1 MTSEW
6 TLPARVARFRRER
19 ELLQRHALG
28 ESEHA
33 DVARRFHAEGI
44 RVALDVGCGD
54 GRLSA
59 LLKTQGIQPV
69 GVDLSA
75 ELAPRA
81 AIHANVAR
89 ADARCLPFHR
99 HAFSAAAAL
108 CMLYFFRY
116 PTVVLAEIR
125 RVLQPGGLIAVS
137 APSRDNDP
145 ELADVLPSRG
155 PASFNSENA
164 LDLVGQVFTDLHVER
179 WDGPFVR
186 LPTQD
191 ALLEYILGRGAS
203 PEKAANF
210 AKTAPMPFMLTKRGA
225 LVYAMKPAR

>member
-1 MTSEW
+1 M
-6 TLPARVARFRRER
+6 
-19 ELLQRHALG
+19 QRHALG

-33 DVARRFHAEGI
+33 DVARCFHAEGI

-75 ELAPRA
+75 KLAPRA

-108 CMLYFFRY
+108 CMLYLFRY
-116 PTVVLAEIR
+116 PTVVLSEIR
-125 RVLQPGGLIAVS
+125 RVLRPGGLIAVS

-225 LVYAMKPAR
+225 LVYARKPAR

>member
-1 MTSEW
+1 MTSKW
-6 TLPARVARFRRER
+6 TKPARAARFRRER
-19 ELLQRHALG
+19 RLLKRHTLA

-33 DVARRFHAEGI
+33 DVARRFDAEGV

-59 LLKTQGIQPV
+59 LLKTARIQPV
-69 GVDLSA
+69 GVDLSPD
-75 ELAPRA
+75 LAPRA

-89 ADARCLPFHR
+89 ADARCLPFQR
-99 HAFSAAAAL
+99 NAFSAAAAL
-108 CMLYFFRY
+108 CMLYFFDD

-125 RVLQPGGLIAVS
+125 RVLRPGGLVAVS

-164 LDLVGQVFTDLHVER
+164 PDLVGQVFTDLQVER

-186 LPTQD
+186 LPTRAD
-191 ALLEYILGRGAS
+191 LMEYTVGRGAD
-203 PEKAANF
+203 PGKAAKF
-210 AKTAPMPFMLTKRGA
+210 ADTAPMPFMLTKRGA
-225 LVYAMKPAR
+225 LVYARKPEQ

>member
-6 TLPARVARFRRER
+6 TRPARVARFRRER
-19 ELLQRHALG
+19 KLLRQHALG

-59 LLKTQGIQPV
+59 LLATQGIQPV
-69 GVDLSA
+69 GVDISA

-81 AIHANVAR
+81 ARHASVAR
-89 ADARCLPFHR
+89 ADARCLPLSR
-99 HAFSAAAAL
+99 NTFSAAAAL
-108 CMLYFFRY
+108 CMLYFFNE

-125 RVLQPGGLIAVS
+125 RVLRPGGLVAVS

-164 LDLVGQVFTDLHVER
+164 PDLVGKVFTDLQVER

-186 LPTQD
+186 LPTRAD
-191 ALLEYILGRGAS
+191 LMEYTVGRGAD
-203 PEKAANF
+203 PGKAAKF
-210 AKTAPMPFMLTKRGA
+210 ADTAPMPFMLTKRGA
-225 LVYAMKPAR
+225 LVYARKPEQ

>member
-1 MTSEW
+1 M
-6 TLPARVARFRRER
+6 
-19 ELLQRHALG
+19 
-28 ESEHA
+28 
-33 DVARRFHAEGI
+33 ARRFHTEGI
-44 RVALDVGCGD
+44 RLALDVGCGD

-75 ELAPRA
+75 ELAPLA
-81 AIHANVAR
+81 ARHANVAR

-99 HAFSAAAAL
+99 NAFSAAAAL
-108 CMLYFFRY
+108 CMLYFFRD

-125 RVLQPGGLIAVS
+125 RVLRPGGLIAVS
-137 APSRDNDP
+137 APSQDNDP

-164 LDLVGQVFTDLHVER
+164 QDLVGQVFTNLQVER
-179 WDGPFVR
+179 WDEPFVR
-186 LPTQD
+186 LPTRA

-203 PEKAANF
+203 PNRAANF
-210 AKTAPMPFMLTKRGA
+210 AKTAPMPFVLTKRGA
-225 LVYAMKPAR
+225 LVYARKPTR

>member
-1 MTSEW
+1 M
-6 TLPARVARFRRER
+6 
-19 ELLQRHALG
+19 QRHALG

-33 DVARRFHAEGI
+33 DVARCFHAEGI

-108 CMLYFFRY
+108 CMLYLFRY
-116 PTVVLAEIR
+116 PTVVLSEIR

-203 PEKAANF
+203 PEMAANF
-210 AKTAPMPFMLTKRGA
+210 ARTAPMPFMLTKRGA
-225 LVYAMKPAR
+225 LVYARKPAR